1 MTAFTLEVC
10 VDTVDLL
17 DICATPMVDRIE
29 LCSALSAGG
38 LTPSLGLMR
47 CAYSVREKT
56 HAMIRPRAGDFVYG
70 ARDIDAMHADINAAK
85 DAGLAGIVIGAATR
99 ERDLDVVVLRDLI
112 GCAGDL
118 CITLHRVIDTLIDP
132 LVAIDI
138 AVDLGINRI
147 LSSGMETAAAQG
159 ADFLAQM
166 KQHAG
171 DRIEIMVGAGV
182 TAQNLTDLASKTGI
196 HDFHSSG
203 SYGAVALS
211 DPFGLGA
218 VADPQHVLG
227 NISKMH
233 AVLNSL
239 KI

>member
-17 DICATPMVDRIE
+17 DICATPKVDRIE
-29 LCSALSAGG
+29 LCSALSVGG
-38 LTPSLGLMR
+38 LTPTLGLMR

-56 HAMIRPRAGDFVYG
+56 HAMIRPRAGGFVYG
-70 ARDIDAMHADINAAK
+70 ARDIDAMRADIDAAK

-132 LVAIDI
+132 LAAIDI
-138 AVDLGINRI
+138 AVDLGISRI
-147 LSSGMETAAAQG
+147 LSSGMEATAAQG

-171 DRIEIMVGAGV
+171 DRIEVMAGAGV
-182 TAQNLTDLASKTGI
+182 TAQNLADLASKTGI
-196 HDFHSSG
+196 RDFHSSC

-211 DPFGLGA
+211 DPFGLGG
-218 VADPQHVLG
+218 VADPRHVLG

-233 AVLNSL
+233 TALNSL